1 MKYSKL
7 KVMLLCVAVLFMAG
21 CSGGSIDVTIGGAVA
36 GLSGGTSVVLF
47 DNGAD
52 ALTVSANG
60 SFSFPT
66 QIQAGSTY
74 DVTVS
79 TQPSGETCSV
89 TSGLGTVGATT
100 GNVTGI
106 LVNCTLATNYVT
118 GSVSGLATGNKVTLL
133 NNGMDTITVT
143 QNGTVSDTIPFS
155 FPTPL
160 SVGTTYNVVVT
171 VQPSSPTPQT
181 CVVVNSSGTPTI
193 PASGTTD
200 VQINCN

>member
-1 MKYSKL
+1 
-7 KVMLLCVAVLFMAG
+7 MLFCFAALFIAG
-21 CSGGSIDVTIGGAVA
+21 CGGGGGTIDVTIGGTVA
-36 GLSGGTSVVLF
+36 GLSGGDSVVLL
-47 DNGAD
+47 DNGTN

-79 TQPSGETCSV
+79 TQPSAGTCSV
-89 TSGLGTVGATT
+89 TSGVGLVGANS

-118 GSVSGLATGNKVTLL
+118 GTISGLTAGNTVTLL
-133 NNGMDTITVT
+133 NNGTDSTTVT
-143 QNGTVSDTIPFS
+143 QNGPFS

-160 SVGTTYNVVVT
+160 SVRTTYNVIVST
-171 VQPSSPTPQT
+171 QTLAPAQT
-181 CVVVNSSGTPTI
+181 CVVTYSTATQPPTV
-193 PASGTTD
+193 PPSGTTD
-200 VQINCN
+200 VQIKCT